1 LKQET
6 RGEIDQP
13 GLVLFGT
20 TTPRAF
26 FDALSPKLLT
36 NGLFSRAIV
45 LDAKER
51 GSRQRPTDVTRMP
64 EELLETARWWSE
76 HKPYQEGKGGNLE
89 EEHPNPATVPY
100 TDEGYEVLDALAQ
113 EADRQYDEAFQKD
126 DHARATLWTRIC
138 ENATRM
144 SLVYACSRNH
154 LKPVIDEEAAQW
166 ASRFVK
172 HLACRMFYLAD
183 NHVAE
188 NTFDAECLR
197 VAEKIRS
204 AGGRIDH
211 STLLKRMKIKARD
224 LDEILETMFLQQVLH
239 RETQQTKG
247 RPRTIYRLGGS
258 L

>member
-1 LKQET
+1 
-6 RGEIDQP
+6 
-13 GLVLFGT
+13 
-20 TTPRAF
+20 
-26 FDALSPKLLT
+26 
-36 NGLFSRAIV
+36 
-45 LDAKER
+45 
-51 GSRQRPTDVTRMP
+51 
-64 EELLETARWWSE
+64 
-76 HKPYQEGKGGNLE
+76 
-89 EEHPNPATVPY
+89 
-100 TDEGYEVLDALAQ
+100 
-113 EADRQYDEAFQKD
+113 
-126 DHARATLWTRIC
+126 
-138 ENATRM
+138 M